1 MTANEANWTL
11 DFRFDANEAVLHLAL
26 NHELLIGRSEGPD
39 STFIGC
45 DLSHLKGEDLGVSRR
60 HALLRDEGD
69 HVSLTDLNSSNGT
82 FINGR
87 RLPSGQAETLKD
99 NDRVQFGNLL
109 ARVTITDSLGQS
121 TIRDAKV
128 KLNLRAAPKIGRG
141 QRVLIVEDDPRT
153 TDLYQLMLKRAGY
166 TVQISRDVV
175 GAIRIINQSP
185 PSVILL
191 DLLLPSLNGLE
202 LCRYIRRDT
211 QTPDLPIIIMSALSD
226 SSSVQQAMDA
236 GADIYL
242 SKPPNYKE
250 LARVIGAFIQKQE
263 AERRQGI
270 GTRKLGTGP
279 LNTPLPQS
287 VKPPTKNTIIAF
299 VEGEREPVS
308 LVVSPHITL
317 GRGNGT
323 AEQVID
329 LDPYGAY
336 DKGVSRTH
344 AEINLQEDGTFMVED
359 LGSSNGTFINGRKLE
374 KNTPIQL
381 KYGDELRL
389 GELRM
394 IIYMLT
400 QLKGTGSLPGTGS
413 LAGTSQLPGTGSL
426 AGTSQ
431 LPGTGQLP
439 PLPSTGVLP
448 GTGALPGTGKLPGT
462 GPLPGTGQLP
472 ANGAKP
478 ETGPLPN
485 SGSSTGSRR
494 GQG

>member
-1 MTANEANWTL
+1 MTATEANWTL
-11 DFRFDANEAVLHLAL
+11 DLRFDANDATLHLAL

-45 DLSHLKGEDLGVSRR
+45 DLSHLKGEDMGVSRR

-87 RLPSGQAETLKD
+87 RLGPGAAETVKD
-99 NDRVQFGNLL
+99 GDKVNFGSLS
-109 ARVTITDSLGQS
+109 ARVTITDSLGNTS
-121 TIRDAKV
+121 IRDAKV
-128 KLNLRAAPKIGRG
+128 KLNLRTAPKIGRG

-175 GAIRIINQSP
+175 GAIRVINQSP
-185 PSVILL
+185 PAVILL

-226 SSSVQQAMDA
+226 PISVQQAMDA

-250 LARVIGAFIQKQE
+250 LVRVIGAFIQKQE
-263 AERRQGI
+263 AERRQGM
-270 GTRKLGTGP
+270 GTRKLGTGM
-279 LNTPLPQS
+279 LPTLS
-287 VKPPTKNTIIAF
+287 NPSTIKPPTQNTIIAF
-299 VEGEREPVS
+299 IEGEREPLS
-308 LVVSPHITL
+308 LLISPQIVL
-317 GRGNGT
+317 GRGSGT
-323 AEQVID
+323 GAQMVD
-329 LDPYGAY
+329 LDLYGAY

-344 AEINLQEDGTFMVED
+344 ANITAQEDGTFLVED
-359 LGSSNGTFINGRKLE
+359 IGSSNGTFVNGSKLKKGE
-374 KNTPIQL
+374 TVPL

-394 IIYMLT
+394 VIYMLT
-400 QLKGTGSLPGTGS
+400 QSKPGTGTLPGTGS
-413 LAGTSQLPGTGSL
+413 LPNTGSL
-426 AGTSQ
+426 
-431 LPGTGQLP
+431 
-439 PLPSTGVLP
+439 
-448 GTGALPGTGKLPGT
+448 
-462 GPLPGTGQLP
+462 
-472 ANGAKP
+472 
-478 ETGPLPN
+478 
-485 SGSSTGSRR
+485 R
-494 GQG
+494 G